1 MNSRPFLLGIVG
13 DSGSGKNTVADAVA
27 ELLGRDRSVD
37 LRLDDYHRY
46 SREERAQLGLT
57 ALNPLVH
64 NFALMQEHLLM
75 LREGRTVRNRSYN
88 HSDGSFGPTTQLE
101 PRDVVLVRGLLGY
114 PNEAIR
120 DLYHLTVFLHP
131 EPDLLFRWKLRRDV
145 LFRGYREAEVLK
157 SIASHLLDSKEF
169 VTPQADRA
177 DVVVRYELPDWE
189 APDSEV
195 ITTITLR
202 REPAKTARS
211 HRLAEDFAGVRQ
223 QASGEDVV
231 LRLDTSISPGEVE
244 SWGRELF
251 PDTYQPEIA
260 GRYMDETGEPRSR
273 PTLALVEILIARLA
287 KLMRE
292 KEPASEAA

>member
-1 MNSRPFLLGIVG
+1 MNSTPFLLGIVG

-46 SREERAQLGLT
+46 SREERAGLGLT

-202 REPAKTARS
+202 RGPAETARS
-211 HRLAEDFAGVRQ
+211 HQLVNGFSGVRQ

-231 LRLDTSISPGEVE
+231 LRLETSISAEAVE

-251 PDTYQPEIA
+251 PETYKPGIA

-287 KLMRE
+287 ILMRE
-292 KEPASEAA
+292 KEPANEAA